1 MAFPWLLPTS
11 DVQDPAVLRRR
22 VQFRQDLSGK
32 MEQQRLEKFMELCE
46 WIENQV
52 PIDGFKMD
60 VQIVKMPHWDPN
72 NVESRHCFTNIDYT
86 AKVNGQ
92 SEDKYRHQKRR
103 PDTFMVKI
111 PLILDEQN
119 ILIAANGFWSSMIAL
134 TFQRDTIIFRFILL
148 YAVENL
154 LMTLSRA
161 CTYLRR

>member
-1 MAFPWLLPTS
+1 M
-11 DVQDPAVLRRR
+11 QDPAVLRRR

-111 PLILDEQN
+111 PLNTLRAKHSNRRQWLLVEYDSAYFPERYYHFSIHFIVCSGKSVDD
-119 ILIAANGFWSSMIAL
+119 FVKSM
-134 TFQRDTIIFRFILL
+134 
-148 YAVENL
+148 YVP
-154 LMTLSRA
+154 S
-161 CTYLRR
+161 